1 MSVFWLFL
9 GKIYKDVKTEETMR
23 KIKWRIPKRYSFGF
37 MFLFLLTSCNFRPA
51 EKPLAIKGVLDANN
65 YFLSENA
72 SLYLD
77 GEWTFYPDS
86 LLMPNEITETVPYQT
101 MNVPGLWQKNILKNE
116 ITKGTY
122 KLLLVNHGL
131 PQVFSIRNHK
141 IFSAFKL
148 FLNGKEVLKNGNVSS
163 VETNE
168 IACYKPRTISVY
180 TNSDTLELVL
190 QVSNHHYHTGGIVES
205 IVIGNSE
212 SLLRNNLARS
222 GFDFFLTG
230 SLLIMALYYLSLFF
244 VMKKEQS
251 SLYFSIFIFLS
262 ILRILVS
269 GQRLL
274 LFVFPN
280 LPWELML
287 RIEYGSFYLAPIFF
301 ILFFNAV
308 FREEIKIYVVNLVLL
323 ISGLFTVTVFVTPV
337 KIFSAI
343 LPVYQ
348 SYIGI
353 LALFMVFWLWKAGK
367 NNKEGAIALLVGIII
382 LFLTLLHDMIF
393 AMGNLRG
400 NELFPA
406 GIFLFILC
414 QSYVLS
420 VKFSVINKE
429 NQKLWEEIDYKN
441 QHLEQLV
448 KDRTRQLEEQK
459 NLLQKTNTELEQ
471 KKQNVEDQREI
482 MEEINELLEKEKE
495 KSDQLLLNVLPR
507 HIADELK
514 LFGKSLAHSYPQVS
528 VLFVDFVRFSDLS
541 ESIKP
546 SELLD
551 ELHYYFAGFDDIARK
566 FNLEKIKT
574 IGDAYMCAG
583 GLHENANES
592 DVKSTVKAALEINM
606 FIQSHKEEKQS
617 LGDLWFDCRIGIHTG
632 PVIAGVVGKSKFAF
646 DIWGST
652 VNVAKRMEAACEPGK
667 VNVSEFTYKHIK
679 DDFIC
684 HSRGIISMKHK
695 KNMQM
700 FFVEK
705 TLDG

>member
-1 MSVFWLFL
+1 MKTVKEKKILIHIIMKNFFLVFVLLAF
-9 GKIYKDVKTEETMR
+9 
-23 KIKWRIPKRYSFGF
+23 SFCSYGS
-37 MFLFLLTSCNFRPA
+37 M
-51 EKPLAIKGVLDANN
+51 EKPYARQGVMDLN
-65 YFLSENA
+65 YYFSSQKS

-77 GEWTFYPDS
+77 GEWTFYPDK
-86 LLMPNEITETVPYQT
+86 LLMPYEISDSTPSETII
-101 MNVPGLWQKNILKNE
+101 VPGLWKKNIFQSDLE
-116 ITKGTY
+116 KGTY
-122 KLLLVNHGL
+122 KLLLLNHGL
-131 PQVFSIRNHK
+131 PPVFSIRNHQ

-148 FLNGKEVLKNGNVSS
+148 FLNGDEILKNGNVSS
-163 VETNE
+163 NKDQE
-168 IACYKPRTISVY
+168 IACYNPRTISVY
-180 TNSDTLELVL
+180 ADTDTLELVL
-190 QVSNHHYHTGGIVES
+190 HVSNYHYHTGGVQES
-205 IVIGNSE
+205 IIIGNSE
-212 SLLRNNLARS
+212 SLLRNNLGRS
-222 GFDFFLTG
+222 GIDFFLTG
-230 SLLIMALYYLSLFF
+230 SLLIMAIYYLSLFF

-274 LFVFPN
+274 LFVFPD
-280 LPWELML
+280 LPWNVML
-287 RIEYGSFYLAPIFF
+287 HLEYGSFYLAPIFF

-323 ISGLFTVTVFVTPV
+323 VSGLFTFTVIVTPV

-343 LPVYQ
+343 LPIYQ
-348 SYIGI
+348 IYIGI
-353 LALFMVFWLWKAGK
+353 LAIFMFSRLWKARK
-367 NNKEGAIALLVGIII
+367 NNKEGAFALLIGIFI
-382 LFLTLLHDMIF
+382 LFIAMLHDMVF

-414 QSYVLS
+414 QSYALS
-420 VKFSVINKE
+420 VKFSDINKE

-441 QHLEQLV
+441 QHLERLV
-448 KDRTRQLEEQK
+448 KDRTRELEEQK
-459 NLLQKTNTELEQ
+459 DLLQQANSELDQ
-471 KKQNVEDQREI
+471 KRQNVEDQREI
-482 MEEINELLEKEKE
+482 MEEINEMLEKEKS
-495 KSDQLLLNVLPR
+495 KTDQLLLNVLPR

-528 VLFVDFVRFSDLS
+528 VLFVDFVRFSDLT
-541 ESIKP
+541 ENLKP
-546 SELLD
+546 SILLK

-566 FNLEKIKT
+566 YNLEKIKT

-583 GLHENANES
+583 GLHENTS
-592 DVKSTVKAALEINM
+592 DLDVKNTVMAALEINM
-606 FIQSHKEEKQS
+606 FIQSHKEEKLS
-617 LGDLWFDCRIGIHTG
+617 VNDLWFDCRIGIHTG

-667 VNVSEFTYKHIK
+667 VNVSEFTYQYIK
-679 DDFIC
+679 NDFKC
-684 HSRGIISMKHK
+684 HSRGNISMKHK

-705 TLDG
+705 YIG